1 MAALTAAQAPVA
13 AVPEFGIVQRV
24 ERNTPLRD
32 LIGKAKEGET
42 PQIVGEALARAY
54 TAVVSDAHPLIRAV
68 DSLRSQTEDLTGRPM
83 DLLPSQDPRKL
94 ARGRFDWA
102 AIGHQDLLH
111 GVHAYGGLEPTTP
124 ALADVIS
131 AVSVRAK
138 RAGQKAE
145 DAIQAFNEYMVA
157 RRSSLEWDRHARGE
171 LENAPVAR
179 TKDQA
184 DAFVAHMEKQNPEFR
199 ELSDAV
205 NDYSVGLLKKAFDGG
220 LIDQACLLY
229 TSPSPRD

>member
-1 MAALTAAQAPVA
+1 M
-13 AVPEFGIVQRV
+13 
-24 ERNTPLRD
+24 
-32 LIGKAKEGET
+32 
-42 PQIVGEALARAY
+42 
-54 TAVVSDAHPLIRAV
+54 IRAV
-68 DSLRSQTEDLTGRPM
+68 DSLRSQTEDLTGRPL

-138 RAGQKAE
+138 RAGEKAE
-145 DAIQAFNEYMVA
+145 DAIQRFNEYMVA

-179 TKDQA
+179 SKDQA
-184 DAFVAHMEKQNPEFR
+184 DAFVAHIDKEHPELR

-205 NDYSVGLLKKAFDGG
+205 NEYSGGLLKKAYDGG
-220 LIDQACLLY
+220 LIDQATY
-229 TSPSPRD
+229 DAARANRDFYVPLRRVMDDGPATGGKTGGTNKSSEVKAFKGSERDVVDPASGCSNRRSA